1 MDVLVHGQD
10 IAVPL
15 GIERPM
21 PTDAAVAGF
30 ERVWKMGWPF
40 HARRRLRGIH
50 LAVTDGPVTVGAGPL
65 IEGLLADLLL
75 LITGRSDPALTRLAG
90 EGFPVLAARLPST
103 AHGRI

>member
-50 LAVTDGPVTVGAGPL
+50 LAVTDGPSRSA
-65 IEGLLADLLL
+65 LA
-75 LITGRSDPALTRLAG
+75 RSSKASWPTCC
-90 EGFPVLAARLPST
+90 F
-103 AHGRI
+103 